1 MGKGPDLGGTPCL
14 QEGGGVCAGTP
25 GGSRAV
31 PCPHRGISP
40 SRVDADS
47 LGDCVRE
54 VSLVSALTRG
64 ARVFLTREEAQHF
77 VKE

>member
-1 MGKGPDLGGTPCL
+1 ML
-14 QEGGGVCAGTP
+14 EGGGVCAGTP
-25 GGSRAV
+25 GGSGAG
-31 PCPHRGISP
+31 PCPHRGISL

-54 VSLVSALTRG
+54 VSLVSALTCG

>member
-1 MGKGPDLGGTPCL
+1 MSWC
-14 QEGGGVCAGTP
+14 
-25 GGSRAV
+25 
-31 PCPHRGISP
+31 
-40 SRVDADS
+40 RVDTDS